1 MTFPYTVDATSWEE
15 RRVRHLSPA
24 MVPGGEVSPDGS
36 CCPGGEA
43 GRNTKLDL
51 RAAKGIFSYEEP
63 QLGIR
68 D

>member
-15 RRVRHLSPA
+15 RGVWCLSPA
-24 MVPGGEVSPDGS
+24 TVLGGEVSPNGS

-63 QLGIR
+63 RLGIR